1 MTASEKLT
9 QLIDNNKLTD
19 GQLDNL
25 SDWGI
30 CQVSELEDYLIDK
43 IKELQNET
51 DSTEYAESVSTLHDL
66 LDYNDDNY
74 VVYDEDGVTELDLDT
89 LMDALDIAL
98 DVD

>member
-1 MTASEKLT
+1 MIASEKLT
-9 QLIDNNKLTD
+9 QLINNNKLTD

-30 CQVSELEDYLIDK
+30 CQVSELKDYLIDK

-51 DSTEYAESVSTLHDL
+51 DSIDYEESVTALSDL
-66 LDYNDDNY
+66 LDYGDDDY
-74 VVYDEDGVTELDLDT
+74 VVYDEGGVQELDDDT
-89 LMDALDIAL
+89 LADAL